1 MAAPKCKEPGHLR
14 VVLKRDRAALT
25 TATLTEIDV
34 LECRNDLGYH
44 GWGAVLQPSGRAAGM
59 HLLPES
65 VRMLSVALPTV
76 VAQCRRKPSGR
87 GWAVAVEHTVK
98 GELAVWR
105 AFVPDLAESIGA
117 QCAALDAAHRA
128 A

>member
-14 VVLKRDRAALT
+14 VVLVRDRAALT
-25 TATLTEIDV
+25 AAQVVEVDV

-44 GWGAVLQPSGRAAGM
+44 GWGAVIQPGGRAAGI

-65 VRMLSVALPTV
+65 VRMLAVVLPTV
-76 VAQCRRKPSGR
+76 VAQCRAKPAGR
-87 GWAVAVEHTVK
+87 GWAVAIEHTVASDFK
-98 GELAVWR
+98 VWR
-105 AFVPDLAESIGA
+105 AFVPDVAEQIGDE
-117 QCAALDAAHRA
+117 CADLDASHRA